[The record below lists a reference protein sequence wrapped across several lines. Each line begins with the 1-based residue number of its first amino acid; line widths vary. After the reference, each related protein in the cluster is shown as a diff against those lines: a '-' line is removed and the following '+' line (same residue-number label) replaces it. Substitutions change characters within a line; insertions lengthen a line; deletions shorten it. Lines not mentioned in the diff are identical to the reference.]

1 MNFCP
6 PIQNNSTE
14 INITMLYG
22 FKFEL
27 AHLLNKYSYIYIQ
40 VNISNTQK
48 ASIAILTPKHTR
60 CKRTQVSCFLDNN
73 SAVISDAVGVSN
85 RSPAFEHPVHLPLP
99 PPLPPW
105 PCSSRW
111 CNVINFSMENL
122 SSAQPPVLLWP
133 WAQQGLT
140 NLSLGTEPAGLTR
153 KAK

>member
-6 PIQNNSTE
+6 SIQNNSTE

-22 FKFEL
+22 FKIEL

-99 PPLPPW
+99 PPPPS
-105 PCSSRW
+105 PLTLQQQVMQCDKFQHGKSLLRTTPSAPLA
-111 CNVINFSMENL
+111 V
-122 SSAQPPVLLWP
+122 SSARPHKLISRHR
-133 WAQQGLT
+133 A
-140 NLSLGTEPAGLTR
+140 S
-153 KAK
+153 